1 MAAAIT
7 TKHNK
12 ENSMNDQYQSPQAD
26 VLSNDVDE
34 EDFQYL
40 GFWARVLASVLD
52 NIWISIVLV
61 VLLLVLAQFG
71 VIRFDMTQTTG
82 LEYTLQILVP
92 LVLIVS
98 LWIKYASTPGKMA
111 FGAKI
116 LDADTFQEVPPGRLV
131 LRYVGYIVSFIP
143 LGLGFLWVAFDRRK
157 QGWHDKIAR
166 TVVVKERQ

>member
-1 MAAAIT
+1 
-7 TKHNK
+7 
-12 ENSMNDQYQSPQAD
+12 MNDQYRSPQAD
-26 VLSNDVDE
+26 VLSADVNE
-34 EDFQYL
+34 ENYQYL

-61 VLLLVLAQFG
+61 ILLLVLAQFG
-71 VIRFDMTQTTG
+71 VIQFDMTQTSG
-82 LEYTLQILVP
+82 LEYILQTVVP

-116 LDADTFQEVPPGRLV
+116 LDAETFQEVPPGRLV
-131 LRYVGYIVSFIP
+131 LRYVGYILSLLP

-166 TVVVKERQ
+166 TVVVKEQQ